1 MDKFE
6 YKVKIGEIKSL
17 IAQKAYD
24 DAVDVA
30 DTIDW
35 SGVKNARDICLVSD
49 LYKKTRLFEDSRK
62 VLLYAYKKQKTRLIV
77 KSLCELSIE
86 LNDLLN
92 AMEYYK
98 EFATMAPNDPG
109 RFILQYKLY
118 KAQNI
123 SIEEQIEVLEQLGM

>member
-62 VLLYAYKKQKTRLIV
+62 ILLYAYKKQKHLP
-77 KSLCELSIE
+77 K
-86 LNDLLN
+86 
-92 AMEYYK
+92 K
-98 EFATMAPNDPG
+98 F
-109 RFILQYKLY
+109 Q
-118 KAQNI
+118 
-123 SIEEQIEVLEQLGM
+123 